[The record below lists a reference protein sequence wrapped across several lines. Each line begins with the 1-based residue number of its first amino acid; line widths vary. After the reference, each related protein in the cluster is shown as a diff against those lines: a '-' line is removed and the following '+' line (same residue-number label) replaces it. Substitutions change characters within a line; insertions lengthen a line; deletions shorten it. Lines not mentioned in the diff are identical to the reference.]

1 MLNKI
6 ILFFKTGEDKPLL
19 KDESEI
25 NRIYKQ
31 KRWSIF
37 ISLILGYG
45 FFYTCRLGLSVAKK
59 PILDAGVLSVSDMG
73 IIGSV
78 LLYVYAIGKFTNG
91 ILSDRANIKRFMS
104 IALLFSA
111 LVNILFGLT
120 NLFILFVILWGFNGW
135 FQSIG
140 SAPSV
145 VSICQWYSNRERGT
159 RYGIWAGAHNIGE
172 GLTFVGT
179 AFLVS
184 SFGWRAG
191 FIGPGIICV
200 IVALVLYQTLADR
213 PQTYGL
219 PHVADYKKDYSAGK
233 PIQENITLLQKQVL
247 RNPYVWILGLSSA
260 LMYVVRY
267 AINNWAIL
275 FLQESKNYQLV
286 EASFVMGAYPIMG
299 FIGASF
305 SGFISDKFF
314 SSKRNIP
321 TLIYGIIQ
329 TTGVVLLF
337 ITPPGYKWIDVVAMG
352 LFGFG
357 VGGLIVFLAGLIAVD
372 ITPKATAGTVKGLI
386 GMFSYIGAATQDWI
400 SGFLIENSGLMVNG
414 KVVYDFQNAF
424 VFWIGA
430 SVLSLILALTVWN
443 VKPKE

>member
-200 IVALVLYQTLADR
+200 FVALVLYQTLADR

-337 ITPPGYKWIDVVAMG
+337 ITPPGNKWIDVVAMG